1 MNKYPAQQVTQQLAS
16 HGRHG
21 DSMLV
26 HMAPEEVAGIA
37 SLSPG
42 SMTRNPVTGL
52 PEAFNFKKLLQYG
65 LPIAASIAMP
75 ALAPAMA
82 PALASGLGA
91 GVATTALTGDIKRG
105 MMSGIMGG
113 AMGAATG
120 AAAGNA
126 ATAAAGSQ
134 ATSASLG
141 GIANNAVGSS
151 VLGAVPSA
159 ATQAVSTPAFQ
170 MAGSQAASSLLPNT
184 AAMTASAAPA
194 SSIGSRMAAPFASG
208 SGLGGELFKA
218 RTMLPMS
225 IAAGQMAGMDADDA
239 MNKLGREQQEESDAK
254 LRQSY
259 GDLQGAYRGGNPALQ
274 AGEDPFRRNM
284 SVNQPGMWKPPGM
297 AMGGRTTTRIRDK
310 DDKDGLPEGMPPKAY
325 GGIDPVAVQR
335 GLRGNVSVAPPPGFA
350 PGFSPEFS
358 YFQDDPSN
366 IQSPPI
372 TGPADWSK
380 RYEGGPS
387 HTVLGQPLAQ
397 RPGSSAYFNSV
408 LPPNK
413 PGEEDAPKGMA
424 GGGITAVNPG
434 PPPAQPGRP
443 GPEDVKMLA
452 MALMGG
458 AEGADQ
464 IINQFVERF
473 GPKAFQA
480 LRQMIL
486 SQGNPGTQTEGM
498 IQGQGGGMDDKVPGM
513 IGNQQEVAV
522 SPGEYIVPADV
533 VSGLGDGSS
542 DAGASEL
549 DGMMNNVRQARNGG
563 RMSQPPAINAQRMM
577 PRV

>member
-1 MNKYPAQQVTQQLAS
+1 MSRYPAQQITEQLAS

-21 DSMLV
+21 DSVLV

-42 SMTRNPVTGL
+42 SMTTNPVTGL
-52 PEAFNFKKLLQYG
+52 PEAFNFKKALAIG

-75 ALAPAMA
+75 ALLPAMS
-82 PALASGLGA
+82 PAIAAGLGS
-91 GVATTALTGDIKRG
+91 GIATTALTGDIKRG
-105 MMSGIMGG
+105 MISGVMGAG
-113 AMGAATG
+113 MGAATG

-126 ATAAAGSQ
+126 AAGAAGNAAVGGAGTAVPNVIGNSVIGAGGSGAAFAMPGAAGAGSQ
-134 ATSASLG
+134 LFP
-141 GIANNAVGSS
+141 
-151 VLGAVPSA
+151 GAAASA
-159 ATQAVSTPAFQ
+159 AT
-170 MAGSQAASSLLPNT
+170 
-184 AAMTASAAPA
+184 AAPA
-194 SSIGSRMAAPFASG
+194 ASTIGSRMAAPFASG
-208 SGLGGELFKA
+208 SGLGGELFKS
-218 RTMLPMS
+218 RTMLPVAMG
-225 IAAGQMAGMDADDA
+225 AGQMASMDAADDA
-239 MNKLGREQQEESDAK
+239 ANLGRKQQEESDAK

-259 GDLQGAYRGGNPALQ
+259 GDLQGAYRAGNPAL
-274 AGEDPFRRNM
+274 GEGPDPFRSQM
-284 SVNQPGMWKPPGM
+284 SRNQPAMWRPPGM
-297 AMGGRTTTRIRDK
+297 AMGGRTTTRIRNES
-310 DDKDGLPEGMPPKAY
+310 DDKDGPPMLMPEGTY

-335 GLRGNVSVAPPPGFA
+335 GLRGNVSVAPPSGFM
-350 PGFSPEFS
+350 PGFSPEFN
-358 YFQDDPSN
+358 YFQDDPAN
-366 IQSPPI
+366 IQAPPI

-387 HTVLGQPLAQ
+387 HQILGQPLAQ
-397 RPGSSAYFNSV
+397 RPGNSSYFESV
-408 LPPNK
+408 LPPNP
-413 PGEEDAPKGMA
+413 PGEEDKPKGMA

-434 PPPAQPGRP
+434 PPPMQPGRP

-458 AEGADQ
+458 AEGSDQ

-473 GPKAFQA
+473 GVQAFQA

-486 SQGNPGTQTEGM
+486 SQGKPGTQTEGM
-498 IQGQGGGMDDKVPGM
+498 IQGQGGGMDDQVPGM

-542 DAGASEL
+542 DSGAKEL
-549 DGMMNNVRQARNGG
+549 DGMMDNVRRARQGG
-563 RMSQPPAINAQRMM
+563 QMNQPPAINAQRMM